1 MAAGEEVGQF
11 PKSYVTYSALFH
23 IAVEMYVTVKKY
35 IIFLHT
41 WMYDYKFVF
50 LHYFR
55 RFDRN
60 FPHDFPNILALTSC
74 LSVHSGSRDLI
85 RLV

>member
-35 IIFLHT
+35 
-41 WMYDYKFVF
+41 Y
-50 LHYFR
+50 
-55 RFDRN
+55 
-60 FPHDFPNILALTSC
+60 NILTYLN
-74 LSVHSGSRDLI
+74 V
-85 RLV
+85 